1 MKLTRGFV
9 QGIMNKDLDERLL
22 PQGQYRDGLNVGV
35 SESAQSD
42 VGAIENQLGNTQLS
56 TLVGTN
62 YFTIGA
68 ITDPANFNIYW
79 FVTTTEPTGYDYI
92 FRYNETT
99 GTTITILQDTKGRV
113 LKFDRFHVI
122 TGVNIIGNLLFW
134 TDDLNPPRRINF
146 TKSYAIDGFVEDD
159 ISVIV
164 RPPLFAPTITLSD
177 TTVQNNPNNLEDTF
191 IEFSYRYKYE
201 NDEYSAMSPFSSH
214 AFYPTIYNYNYSD
227 WELRSMLNK
236 FNQANVR
243 FHLGGEQVTEI
254 QLLFRES
261 QSTNV
266 NVIDSYRFPGPYNWS
281 FNDNVQASA
290 YVAITGG
297 TTAFPANVGFTTN
310 QVINPTFSN
319 ADIPESFEVGDEIV
333 IDQTAGFT
341 HSQYN
346 GTHVI
351 VEILDD
357 YTFIIDVLFA
367 GATGFEGGVATLET
381 KEIEFVNNKLYTVL
395 PADELGRL
403 FDNVPLRA
411 KAQELVGS
419 RLAYGNYVQFFDLI
433 DSSGQPI
440 DINFTLSLKQK
451 DISGS
456 PLPTFRSDRDY
467 ECALAYLDDYG
478 RMTTPLVSPTNTL
491 HIGPENSTTAN
502 DIRLEIFNKPPA
514 FATHFRVFIKQAKG
528 DYYTIFPL
536 YFYQDG
542 IARWFSIGPG
552 DLNKVKAD
560 EFLICK
566 TLNGAATESVEKYK
580 VIEIKAQPKD
590 FLANGAPQLPGV
602 YFKINDPNNLFNF
615 AEQFT
620 YQSTSKSFAYGSGVG
635 SFGTFIREWLTRPL
649 GVVNF
654 PIFYGESTTA
664 NALIPSAATV
674 GGISYTAHQA
684 QVNSVFNAGG
694 GAYIPGSTNVGQF
707 NGIRWKITVTD
718 GPNNIFKYET
728 QDIRGNFTL
737 VEDNLTMVGTSPGNA
752 FGYFDNGVFVQVATC
767 RFGHL
772 PNQYKTGD
780 YWTLT
785 VNPFHSGDR
794 RRLYAI
800 ANGNGWGVTPNNA
813 SPNFGDRP
821 IFTGSRIDIRIT
833 LENNEGATVE
843 TPTQSWYSS
852 KTYANI
858 EEWWYMENIGT
869 TFIYNGWEPQ
879 SNLVTEEHVRFIRGF
894 DVSASGEY
902 MYQSNSNPTPLTW
915 PSWADLAAYASPV
928 RLCIGAKYSDA
939 TDQTQYGGLDAG
951 SQLATSLEEIVKV
964 EFNVVQNPNIDIFE
978 TLPSLNAPNIYFETN
993 ETFKITNGAHVG
1005 NITTQATG
1013 VPAQISLNQAQL
1025 TSATTKE
1032 IENSNFN
1039 AYCFGNGLEALRI
1052 RGGWNDYAL
1061 QYSPRASSVIDDY
1074 QQQRAEEAVTYS
1086 GIYRENTGINNL
1098 NEFNLSVVNFKYL
1111 DRFFGSIQKLY
1122 SRDTDLVVFQEDKVS
1137 KVLYGK
1143 NLLSD
1148 AIGGGDIVS
1157 IPQVLGT
1164 QVAFVGE
1171 YGISQ
1176 NPESFAKWGNDLY
1189 FTDAQQG
1196 LVLKMPSG
1204 QGMLEVSSQG
1214 MKDYFKD
1221 AFIAYPRTQK
1231 LGAFDPFKQQYVLS
1245 ETNVEL
1251 PCFFNV
1257 VVRPTEDL
1265 GNPFSVGSQ
1274 SSRVCVEIQATG
1286 DWTVSLID
1294 TGDGTNWVLIDN
1306 VAGTSLVGTG
1316 NKRVCFYYLPNTTAA
1331 NRSLQIDFSGCTETI
1346 SYPAIQSKRRP
1357 IEVEGWI
1364 IGEKPT
1370 TISNPISVR
1379 PIYLKAKQSYTFT
1392 SNTGPVI
1399 DFKDT
1404 QFSENQVTLK
1414 TRSRGIAGEGPIPS
1428 PSDTIDVKADAL
1440 GTTTQRPFSPG
1451 LGNELRYHVSNDRYA
1466 EEDADALLAASTL
1479 LSPALALGVYT
1490 GSFTYATPNNERY
1503 LYLIWDYTNKVA
1515 VGNTITSASGNEGT
1529 TYATIDYT
1537 AAIGKSVLT
1546 YNANAVANRF
1556 IVKYGGTIAIDTG
1569 FVVGG
1574 GTVDLIKNSTTSTRA
1589 ELIVETSGV
1598 DDGWSVTVGALSL
1611 TSFLLDLNND
1621 TYATVCPRVPA
1632 TTKYHDGSAAL
1643 PIAGDIIYDAA
1654 DGLVKYDGAFAYH
1667 KIGAGDD
1674 YAYVDN
1680 NGLVMDIGSC
1690 AACTEIAVP
1699 VVNIPNFTFMLGEA
1713 VNILL
1718 PATNNPIEWD
1728 VVSSCESYLII
1739 GGQTGGVY
1747 TLTRC
1752 NSSETYEVQVGAGV
1766 NLLYDS
1772 TTTPVLVTG
1781 ADSSFV
1787 SQGVSQD
1794 VFPAGLTLNITEGR
1808 LIGNPMAPGVYRM
1821 VVTATN
1827 CFGTS
1832 AQDVFIITVGPV
1844 TQYRRFNL
1852 DSSQPQS
1859 NASDACA
1866 VTPSYS
1872 IYYHSGEGEY
1882 PVVNDFVFFLDDS
1895 VARYLPY
1902 NGGYLWYLM
1911 ENNTTIRIDNVGQ
1924 VVDVSI
1930 CGITKTTEA
1939 GDDKTTED
1947 DLDKTIE

>member
-68 ITDPANFNIYW
+68 ITDPANFNVYW

-99 GTTITILQDTKGRV
+99 GATLTILQDTKGRV
-113 LKFDRFHVI
+113 LKFDRFHII
-122 TGVNIIGNLLFW
+122 TGINIIGNLLFW

-146 TKSYAIDGFVEDD
+146 TKNYAIDGFTEDD
-159 ISVIV
+159 ISVILK
-164 RPPLFAPTITLSD
+164 PPLFAPIITLANTGND
-177 TTVQNNPNNLEDTF
+177 DDENNLRDTF

-201 NDEYSAMSPFSSH
+201 NDEYSAMAPFSSH
-214 AFYPTIYNYNYSD
+214 AFYPTSYQYNYQD
-227 WELRSMLNK
+227 WELVSMLNK

-243 FHLGGEQVTEI
+243 FHLGGEQTTEI

-266 NVIDSYRFPGPYNWS
+266 NIVDSYRYPGPYTWA
-281 FNDNVQASA
+281 FNDNVLASA
-290 YVAITGG
+290 YALATGG
-297 TTAFPANVGFTTN
+297 TTAFPGNVGFTTN
-310 QVINPTFSN
+310 QVINPLFSN
-319 ADIPESFEVGDEIV
+319 TDIPESFEVGDEIV
-333 IDQTAGFT
+333 INQTAGFT
-341 HSQYN
+341 YSQYN

-357 YTFIIDVLFA
+357 YVIIIDVLFA
-367 GATGFEGGVATLET
+367 GVTGIEGGVATLET

-403 FDNVPLRA
+403 FDNVPLKA
-411 KAQELVGS
+411 KAQELIGS
-419 RLAYGNYVQFFDLI
+419 RLAYGNYVQFFDLV

-440 DINFTLSLKQK
+440 DINFTLSLKEK
-451 DISGS
+451 EVTGV

-467 ECALAYLDDYG
+467 EAALAYLDDYG

-491 HIGPENSTTAN
+491 HIGPNNSNTAN

-514 FATHFRVFIKQAKG
+514 FATHFRVFIKQSKG

-542 IARWFSIGPG
+542 IARWFAIGPG
-552 DLNKVKAD
+552 DLNKIKAD
-560 EFLICK
+560 EYIICK
-566 TLNGAATESVEKYK
+566 TNNAAPTQSNRQYK
-580 VIEIKAQPKD
+580 VLEVTTKPVD
-590 FLANGAPQLPGV
+590 FLANGSTQAPGV
-602 YFKINDPNNLFNF
+602 YFKINDPGNVFNVGTQFSLSSTNNSI
-615 AEQFT
+615 A
-620 YQSTSKSFAYGSGVG
+620 
-635 SFGTFIREWLTRPL
+635 
-649 GVVNF
+649 GVVGGSTPIQDYSVLLATTAPNLTVSF
-654 PIFYGESTTA
+654 PIFYGTSTTA
-664 NALIPSAATV
+664 TSLIPAPSYSVDPHV
-674 GGISYTAHQA
+674 G
-684 QVNSVFNAGG
+684 
-694 GAYIPGSTNVGQF
+694 PF
-707 NGIRWKITVTD
+707 NGFPLRVKVTVTD
-718 GPNNIFKYET
+718 GPNNKFKYGVMAVHLNAPALSYTDVET
-728 QDIRGNFTL
+728 NVTMLGPTGAGNVL
-737 VEDNLTMVGTSPGNA
+737 KRYIGGPIVCNV
-752 FGYFDNGVFVQVATC
+752 

-772 PNQYKTGD
+772 PNQYNTGD
-780 YWTLT
+780 YWTISINGYSGLLPRFAIVNGADWDLT
-785 VNPFHSGDR
+785 VPNPQPNYYDR
-794 RRLYAI
+794 AI
-800 ANGNGWGVTPNNA
+800 EAGA
-813 SPNFGDRP
+813 
-821 IFTGSRIDIRIT
+821 RIEMRIT
-833 LENNEGATVE
+833 LQDENGTQE
-843 TPTQSWYSS
+843 TPNQSWYST
-852 KTYANI
+852 KKYANI
-858 EEWWYMENIGT
+858 EEWWFEDNIASNFS
-869 TFIYNGWEPQ
+869 FIDWDGVDQ
-879 SNLVTEEHVRFIRGF
+879 HAAGVKFARGY
-894 DVSASGEY
+894 DVSPTGGRMRQSG
-902 MYQSNSNPTPLTW
+902 NTATPAPGGYLTW
-915 PSWADLAAYASPV
+915 SSLQAYQAPV
-928 RLCIGAKYSDA
+928 RMLLPVYNRREENSIINQIWGPAYINEDF
-939 TDQTQYGGLDAG
+939 QTVVTFKIVQDPD
-951 SQLATSLEEIVKV
+951 LE
-964 EFNVVQNPNIDIFE
+964 IFE
-978 TLPSLNAPNIYFETN
+978 TLPSLNPPNIYFETN
-993 ETFKITNGAHVG
+993 ETFKITNGFHVG
-1005 NITTQATG
+1005 NITSQATG

-1052 RGGWNDYAL
+1052 RGGWNDYPL

-1074 QQQRAEEAVTYS
+1074 QQQRAEEAITYS

-1137 KVLYGK
+1137 KVLYTK

-1157 IPQVLGT
+1157 IAQVLGT
-1164 QVAFVGE
+1164 QIAFPGE

-1176 NPESFAKWGNDLY
+1176 NPESFAKWGDNLY
-1189 FTDAQQG
+1189 FTDTQQG
-1196 LVLKMPSG
+1196 LVMKMTLG
-1204 QGMLEVSSQG
+1204 QGMDEISSRG

-1221 AFIAYPRTQK
+1221 MFIAYPNTQK

-1251 PCFFNV
+1251 PCEFNIV
-1257 VVRPTEDL
+1257 IRPTEDL
-1265 GNPFSVGSQ
+1265 GNPFNVGSQ
-1274 SSRVCVEIQATG
+1274 SSIVCVEIEATG
-1286 DWTVSLID
+1286 DWTISLVD
-1294 TGDGTNWVLIDN
+1294 TGDGNGWVLIDN
-1306 VAGTSLVGTG
+1306 VVGTSLAGTG
-1316 NKRVCFYYLPNTTAA
+1316 NRRVCFHYLPNTTGN
-1331 NRSLQIDFSGCTETI
+1331 NRSLRIDFLGCAETI
-1346 SYPAIQSKRRP
+1346 SNTTIQSKRRP

-1364 IGEKPT
+1364 IGEKPS
-1370 TISNPISVR
+1370 TIANPISSR
-1379 PIYLKAKQSYTFT
+1379 PIYLKSRQMYTFT
-1392 SNTGPVI
+1392 SNTGGVI

-1414 TRSRGIAGEGPIPS
+1414 TRSRGIAGEGPIPA
-1428 PSDTIDVKADAL
+1428 PTDTIKVQAEAL

-1451 LGNELRYHVSNDRYA
+1451 LGNELRYHVSNTRYE

-1479 LSPALALGVYT
+1479 LSPVLVAGVYT

-1515 VGNTITSASGNEGT
+1515 VGNTITSSSGNEGT

-1537 AAIGKSVLT
+1537 PSIGKSVLT

-1574 GTVDLIKNSTTSTRA
+1574 ATVDLLKNLNTSTRA

-1598 DDGWSVTVGALSL
+1598 DDGWSVAVGALSL

-1621 TYATVCPRVPA
+1621 DYSTVCPRVPA

-1643 PIAGDIIYDAA
+1643 PITGDTIYDGA
-1654 DGLVKYDGAFAYH
+1654 DGLVKYDGALAYH

-1680 NGLVMDIGSC
+1680 NGLVIDIGSC
-1690 AACTEIAVP
+1690 AACTETAVP
-1699 VVNIPNFTFMLGEA
+1699 VVNIPNFVFQEGES
-1713 VNILL
+1713 VGIQLVG
-1718 PATNNPIEWD
+1718 TNNPAQWTLI
-1728 VVSSCESYLII
+1728 SPCQLYLID
-1739 GGQTGGVY
+1739 GGETGGVY

-1752 NSSETYEVQVGAGV
+1752 NGGNTFEVQVAIGESYSFCSASV
-1766 NLLYDS
+1766 
-1772 TTTPVLVTG
+1772 PVLVTG
-1781 ADSSFV
+1781 SGATATLE
-1787 SQGVSQD
+1787 GVCANE
-1794 VFPAGLTLNITEGR
+1794 VLPLGLNINLRTGVLEGIVR
-1808 LIGNPMAPGVYRM
+1808 ETGVYRI

-1832 AQDVFIITVGPV
+1832 NQDVFLITVGPS
-1844 TQYRRFNL
+1844 TQYRRFNC
-1852 DSSQPQS
+1852 DSSQPKS

-1872 IYYHSGEGEY
+1872 IYYHDGENEY
-1882 PVVNDFVFFLDDS
+1882 PIVNDFVFFLDTS
-1895 VARYLPY
+1895 VGNYLRY

-1911 ENNTTIRIDNVGQ
+1911 DNNTTIRIDNIGQ

-1930 CGITKTTEA
+1930 CGVTKTTEA
-1939 GDDKTTED
+1939 GNDKTTEN
-1947 DLDKTIE
+1947 DLEKTIE